1 MKKVQRRKPKG
12 RFGKKV
18 KNLSEA
24 KDLIKSSPW
33 RTTGGAFIR
42 GLTPLPAQWESYL
55 ERFSVSTLALC
66 SDVISIVSQP
76 FTEEYLDSQGIK
88 RSYTPDYLVVLTD
101 RSELLLE
108 VKSLRHL
115 VIDESLS
122 KYIDIANHIKP
133 KKKFRFLVDTQLEE
147 CPRFKTVKLLFRYVT
162 SNIRED
168 TYLKVEAILSS
179 TNTGISIRELIEK
192 AEVELVDVYTL
203 IAKRKLCI
211 DWNASLDDQAE
222 VSLPN
227 KPFEGLSIEKILAS
241 GQHGDFLE
249 KLALGYRSED
259 KRLISLAKVGR
270 QYDHPPNPF
279 RVICGFSQPTP
290 LDGVQQAERP
300 TRKSWDR
307 RDEAIGNNPLPKKDS
322 DEEGGI

>member
-1 MKKVQRRKPKG
+1 MKKVQHRKPKG

-66 SDVISIVSQP
+66 SDVISIASQP

-122 KYIDIANHIKP
+122 KYIDIANHLKP

-211 DWNASLDDQAE
+211 DWNASLDDQTE

-322 DEEGGI
+322 DEEGEI

>member
-1 MKKVQRRKPKG
+1 MKKIQRRKPKG
-12 RFGKKV
+12 RFGKKA

-55 ERFSVSTLALC
+55 ERFCVTTLALC
-66 SDVISIVSQP
+66 SDVISIASQP

-88 RSYTPDYLVVLTD
+88 RRYTPDYLVVLTD

-122 KYIDIANHIKP
+122 KYIDIANHLKP
-133 KKKFRFLVDTQLEE
+133 KKRFRFLVDTQLEE

-162 SNIRED
+162 SNIRGD
-168 TYLKVEAILSS
+168 AYLKVEAILSS
-179 TNTGISIRELIEK
+179 ANTGISIHELMAK
-192 AEVELVDVYTL
+192 AEVELVDIYTL

-227 KPFEGLSIEKILAS
+227 KPFKGLSIETILAS

-249 KLALGYRSED
+249 KLALGYRPED
-259 KRLISLAKVGR
+259 KRLISLAKIGR

-290 LDGVQQAERP
+290 LDGVQKSERP
-300 TRKSWDR
+300 TRKSWER
-307 RDEAIGNNPLPKKDS
+307 RDEAIGSNPPTKKEND
-322 DEEGGI
+322 DEEEV